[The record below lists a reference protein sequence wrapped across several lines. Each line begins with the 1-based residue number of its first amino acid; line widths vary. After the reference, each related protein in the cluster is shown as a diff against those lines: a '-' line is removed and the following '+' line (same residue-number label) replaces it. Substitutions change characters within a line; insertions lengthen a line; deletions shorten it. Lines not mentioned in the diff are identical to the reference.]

1 MSFTFSPGVGPRSAI
16 ESFGQT
22 SEKGRAFDWQVVS
35 GMLAFLR
42 PYTRQMGV
50 AILLTFVV
58 TGLTLLTPYLIKIA
72 IDEPISEGDIPRLTQ
87 LSIWISISF
96 IGLYAS
102 TAGQQFLLSWLGQ
115 RVLADLRE
123 TMFRRLQKLPLSYQ
137 DTHIVGVTVS
147 RVINDVA
154 AINDLL
160 TQGLISLA
168 GDVMILIGIIF
179 VMMTLNLR
187 LALFTF
193 IVIPLMILLTRWF
206 SNRAKSAFRETRTT
220 VANVVGRLA
229 ENIDGM
235 RVIQAFA
242 QEDTVQNRFRNVN
255 RENRD
260 AHVAAVTLS
269 FIFLPSIEFLGMLA
283 TAIVLWVGGRAV
295 TEGAVTLGIMVAF
308 LSYVTRFFQPIQ
320 ELSQIYTTM
329 QSAMAGGEQVLKL
342 IHTEPTVGDRPGA
355 EDMPPIEGRV
365 EFDNVSFRYRDDAPE
380 VLHNL
385 NLAIEPGQTIAF
397 VGPTGAGKSTIS
409 KLILRFYDVTEGSV
423 KIDGVDVRDVTQ
435 GSLRAQGGLVPQD
448 PFLFSGSIAENIG
461 YGYPS
466 ASMDDIVAAAQ
477 LANAHDFIVS
487 LPQGYDTPVL
497 EGAVNLSVGQRQ
509 LICIA
514 RAALANP
521 RILILDEATASVD
534 TMTEMLIQ
542 SALERLLEGRTAP
555 STTDMRSPLRT
566 GIVIAHRLSTIRN
579 ADMICVIDQGQ
590 IVQKGTH
597 DELVSRPGL
606 YRNLYGRQ
614 FIENGRN

>member
-1 MSFTFSPGVGPRSAI
+1 MSFSFSPGVGPRSAI

-22 SEKGRAFDWQVVS
+22 PEKGRAFDWQVVS

-42 PYTRQMGV
+42 PYVRQMSIGIV
-50 AILLTFVV
+50 LTFVV

-72 IDEPISEGDIPRLTQ
+72 IDEPIVQADIPRLTQ
-87 LSIWISISF
+87 LAIWIGLSY
-96 IGLYAS
+96 IGLY
-102 TAGQQFLLSWLGQ
+102 TATSGQQFLLSWVGQ

-123 TMFRRLQKLPLSYQ
+123 TMFRHLQKLPLSYQ

-168 GDVMILIGIIF
+168 GDVLILIGIIF
-179 VMMTLNLR
+179 VMMDMNLR

-193 IVIPLMILLTRWF
+193 TVIPLMILLTQWF
-206 SNRAKSAFRETRTT
+206 SSRAKSAYRETRTT

-242 QEDTVQNRFRNVN
+242 QEDTVQKRFRNVN
-255 RENRD
+255 RQNRD
-260 AHVAAVTLS
+260 ANVAAVTLS
-269 FIFLPSIEFLGMLA
+269 FIFIPSIEFLGMVA
-283 TAIVLWVGGRAV
+283 TVIVLWVGGRAV
-295 TEGAVTLGIMVAF
+295 SNGTVTLGIMVAF

-320 ELSQIYTTM
+320 ELSQLYTTM

-342 IHTEPTVGDRPGA
+342 INTEPTVADKPDA
-355 EDMPPIEGRV
+355 EVMPSIQGRV
-365 EFDNVSFRYRDDAPE
+365 TFEHVSFRYRNDTPE
-380 VLHNL
+380 ILHDVNL
-385 NLAIEPGQTIAF
+385 SIEPGQTIAF

-409 KLILRFYDVTEGSV
+409 KLIQRFYDVTEGRV
-423 KIDGVDVRDVTQ
+423 KIDGIDVREVTQ
-435 GSLRAQGGLVPQD
+435 ESLRSQAGLVPQD
-448 PFLFSGSIAENIG
+448 PFLFSGSIVDNIRFG
-461 YGYPS
+461 SPNATS
-466 ASMDDIVAAAQ
+466 EEITAAAQ
-477 LANAHDFIVS
+477 LANAHEFITG
-487 LPQGYDTPVL
+487 LPQGYDTPIL

-514 RAALANP
+514 RAALADP

-542 SALERLLEGRTAP
+542 SALERLLEGRTA
-555 STTDMRSPLRT
+555 
-566 GIVIAHRLSTIRN
+566 IVIAHRLSTIRH

-590 IVQKGTH
+590 IVQQGTH
-597 DELVSRPGL
+597 DELVNQPGL
-606 YRNLYGRQ
+606 YRTLYERQ
-614 FIENGRN
+614 FIQEPH

>member
-1 MSFTFSPGVGPRSAI
+1 MSFSFSPGVGPRSAI
-16 ESFGQT
+16 ENFGQP
-22 SEKGRAFDWQVVS
+22 SEKGRAFDWYVVS

-42 PYTRQMGV
+42 PYTRPMSL
-50 AILLTFVV
+50 AIGSTFVV
-58 TGLTLLTPYLIKIA
+58 TALTLVTPYLIKIA
-72 IDEPISEGDIPRLTQ
+72 IDEPIIQGDTTRLTQ
-87 LSIWISISF
+87 LAFWIAVSF
-96 IGLYAS
+96 LGLYAS
-102 TAGQQFLLSWLGQ
+102 TAGQQYLLSWVGQ

-123 TMFRRLQKLPLSYQ
+123 TMFRRLQKFPLSYH

-168 GDVMILIGIIF
+168 GDLLILIGIVII
-179 VMMTLNLR
+179 MMTMNLR

-193 IVIPLMILLTRWF
+193 IVIPLMILLTMWF

-242 QEDTVQNRFRNVN
+242 QEDIVQKRFRNVN

-260 AHVAAVTLS
+260 AHVAAITLS
-269 FIFLPSIEFLGMLA
+269 FIFLPAIEFLGMLA
-283 TAIVLWVGGRAV
+283 TAIVLWFGGRAV
-295 TEGAVTLGIMVAF
+295 TEGTVTLGVLVAF

-342 IHTEPTVGDRPGA
+342 IKTEPVVADQPGA
-355 EDMPPIEGRV
+355 GEMPSIKGHV
-365 EFDNVSFRYRDDAPE
+365 KFDQVTFRYRDDSPD
-380 VLHNL
+380 VLHNVSIT
-385 NLAIEPGQTIAF
+385 IEPGQTVAF

-409 KLILRFYDVTEGSV
+409 KLILRFYDVTSGSV

-435 GSLRAQGGLVPQD
+435 GSLRTQAGLVPQD
-448 PFLFSGSIAENIG
+448 PFLFSGSIVENIRFG
-461 YGYPS
+461 HPS
-466 ASMDDIVAAAQ
+466 ASMEEVIAAAE
-477 LANAHDFIVS
+477 LANAHEFIQR
-487 LPQGYDTPVL
+487 LPQGYSTPIL

-514 RAALANP
+514 RAALSDP
-521 RILILDEATASVD
+521 HILILDEATASVD

-542 SALERLLEGRTAP
+542 SALERLLVGRTA
-555 STTDMRSPLRT
+555 
-566 GIVIAHRLSTIRN
+566 IIIAHRLSTIRN
-579 ADMICVIDQGQ
+579 ADLICVIDQGR
-590 IVQKGTH
+590 IVQQGMH
-597 DELVSRPGL
+597 DELVNQSGL
-606 YRNLYGRQ
+606 YRNLYERQ
-614 FIENGRN
+614 FLEDGKS

>member
-16 ESFGQT
+16 ESFGQP

-42 PYTRQMGV
+42 PYARQMSI
-50 AILLTFVV
+50 AIVLTIAV

-72 IDEPISEGDIPRLTQ
+72 IDEPIVQGDIPRLTR
-87 LSIWISISF
+87 LSIWIGISF

-102 TAGQQFLLSWLGQ
+102 TAGQQYLLSRVGQ

-123 TMFRRLQKLPLSYQ
+123 AMFRHLQKLPLSYQ

-147 RVINDVA
+147 HVINDVA

-168 GDVMILIGIIF
+168 GDLLILIGIIF
-179 VMMTLNLR
+179 VMMNMNLR

-193 IVIPLMILLTRWF
+193 LVIPLMILLTRWF
-206 SNRAKSAFRETRTT
+206 SSRAKSAFRETRTT

-242 QEDTVQNRFRNVN
+242 QEDTIQRRFRNVN
-255 RENRD
+255 RQNRD
-260 AHVAAVTLS
+260 ANVAAVTLS

-295 TEGAVTLGIMVAF
+295 SDGTVTLGIMVAF

-342 IHTEPTVGDRPGA
+342 IHTEPTVADQPGA
-355 EDMPPIEGRV
+355 RHMPTIEGRV
-365 EFDNVSFRYRDDAPE
+365 EFDSVSFRYRKDSLE
-380 VLHNL
+380 VLHDVNL
-385 NLAIEPGQTIAF
+385 TIEPGQTIAF

-409 KLILRFYDVTEGSV
+409 KLILRFYDVSGGSV
-423 KIDGVDVRDVTQ
+423 KIDGIDIRDVTQ
-435 GSLRAQGGLVPQD
+435 HSLRSQAGLVPQD
-448 PFLFSGSIAENIG
+448 PFLFSGSIIENIRFG
-461 YGYPS
+461 HPT

-477 LANAHDFIVS
+477 LANAHDFITG
-487 LPQGYDTPVL
+487 LPQGYDTPIL

-514 RAALANP
+514 RATLADP

-542 SALERLLEGRTAP
+542 SALERLLKGRTA
-555 STTDMRSPLRT
+555 
-566 GIVIAHRLSTIRN
+566 IVIAHRLSTIRN

-590 IVQKGTH
+590 IVQQGPH
-597 DELVSRPGL
+597 EELVSQVGL
-606 YRNLYGRQ
+606 YQRLYEQQ
-614 FIENGRN
+614 FLEEQNHS